1 MQEKMRYFTSNDN
14 KKEKLKSKKLKL
26 LETTRTNKTKNIIY
40 CI

>member
-14 KKEKLKSKKLKL
+14 KKEKLKSKKLKF
-26 LETTRTNKTKNIIY
+26 ETTRTNKTKNIIY